1 MLRTKGLFRLVNVLK
16 SQEEYFGDKGL
27 DAKLWRSTEV
37 YIPGE
42 RDSPT

>member
-1 MLRTKGLFRLVNVLK
+1 MPAVIKLLK
-16 SQEEYFGDKGL
+16 SQEGYFGDKGL
-27 DAKLWRSTEV
+27 DAKLWRSTGV